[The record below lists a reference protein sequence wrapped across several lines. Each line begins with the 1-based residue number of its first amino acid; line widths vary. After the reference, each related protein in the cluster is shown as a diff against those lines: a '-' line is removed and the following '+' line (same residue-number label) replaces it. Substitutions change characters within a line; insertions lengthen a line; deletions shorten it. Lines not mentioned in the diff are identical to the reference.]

1 MRKYLRIYFCYCIF
15 AIEKETKNNLEPAA
29 TDKRHKIMNKVEINI
44 EALKKLNFAEIE
56 ISEPN
61 LRTYI
66 VEYSYKDCNNLF
78 DKHILAE
85 SLADAVYDAMV
96 FIETENAKVADKPKA
111 GNYIEVA
118 FVREWFGKKQAVINF

>member
-1 MRKYLRIYFCYCIF
+1 
-15 AIEKETKNNLEPAA
+15 
-29 TDKRHKIMNKVEINI
+29 MNKVEINI

-66 VEYSYKDCNNLF
+66 VEYYYKDCNNLF

-96 FIETENAKVADKPKA
+96 FIETENAKVANKPKA
-111 GNYIEVA
+111 GNYIETA
-118 FVREWFGKKQAVINF
+118 FVRAWFGKEQAVINF

>member
-1 MRKYLRIYFCYCIF
+1 MRKYLRIYFCFSIF

-66 VEYSYKDCNNLF
+66 VEYRYNGCGNFFKKEIS
-78 DKHILAE
+78 AE
-85 SLADAVYDAMV
+85 SLEEAMYDANV

-111 GNYIEVA
+111 GNYIEIA
-118 FVREWFGKKQAVINF
+118 FVSDWLGKEQAVINF

>member
-1 MRKYLRIYFCYCIF
+1 
-15 AIEKETKNNLEPAA
+15 
-29 TDKRHKIMNKVEINI
+29 MNKVEINI

-56 ISEPN
+56 ISKPN

-66 VEYSYKDCNNLF
+66 VEYSYNDCNNLF
-78 DKHILAE
+78 NKHISAE
-85 SLADAVYDAMV
+85 SLADAVYDAIV

-118 FVREWFGKKQAVINF
+118 FVREWSGKKQAVINF

>member
-1 MRKYLRIYFCYCIF
+1 
-15 AIEKETKNNLEPAA
+15 
-29 TDKRHKIMNKVEINI
+29 MNTPEINF

-66 VEYSYKDCNNLF
+66 VEYYYKDCNNLF
-78 DKHILAE
+78 SKHILAE
-85 SLADAVYDAMV
+85 SLADAVYDANV
-96 FIETENAKVADKPKA
+96 FIEAENAKVADKPKV

-118 FVREWFGKKQAVINF
+118 FVSDWSDKEQAVIKF

>member
-1 MRKYLRIYFCYCIF
+1 MRKYLRIYFCFSIF

-56 ISEPN
+56 ISKPN

-118 FVREWFGKKQAVINF
+118 FVREWSVKKQAVINF

>member
-1 MRKYLRIYFCYCIF
+1 LHQKN
-15 AIEKETKNNLEPAA
+15 KTNNNLEPAA
-29 TDKRHKIMNKVEINI
+29 TDKRHKIMNTPEINF

-66 VEYSYKDCNNLF
+66 VEYYYKDCNNLF
-78 DKHILAE
+78 SKHILAE

-96 FIETENAKVADKPKA
+96 FIETENAKVADKPKS